1 MITTI
6 LMINPL
12 QQEQDIRK
20 RAAKEREI
28 PVRKMACALPE
39 SFSIGDKNGT

>member
-1 MITTI
+1 MITII

-28 PVRKMACALPE
+28 PIRKWLVLCQKV
-39 SFSIGDKNGT
+39 FR

>member
-1 MITTI
+1 MITNI

-12 QQEQDIRK
+12 QQEQDIRE

-28 PVRKMACALPE
+28 PV
-39 SFSIGDKNGT
+39 S